1 MTTNTDA
8 AFHALGDPTRRL
20 ILEWLDEESSATATQ
35 MADRMTI
42 SRQAVTKH
50 LKELEAAGLVVSSK
64 QGRENR
70 YSIIVDGLDPVTR
83 WLDRRAA
90 AWESRLVRLRDTAT
104 TREGKPT

>member
-1 MTTNTDA
+1 MTKNTDT

-20 ILEWLDEESSATATQ
+20 ILEWLDEESSTTATQ
-35 MADRMTI
+35 LAERLTI

-70 YSIIVDGLDPVTR
+70 YATTEGGLDPVTR
-83 WLDRRAA
+83 WLDQRAT
-90 AWESRLVRLRDTAT
+90 AWEARLHRLRDTAT
-104 TREGKPT
+104 KHQGKS

>member
-1 MTTNTDA
+1 MSGKPDA

-20 ILEWLDEESSATATQ
+20 ILEWLDEESSATATEL
-35 MADRMTI
+35 ADRMTI

-70 YSIIVDGLDPVTR
+70 YAVASGGLDPVAQ

-90 AWESRLVRLRDTAT
+90 SWETRLQRLRDTASKL
-104 TREGKPT
+104 EGKQQ